1 MGPPLLLPLP
11 PIVPPSGQV
20 APQPQDWPHVP
31 CWVRCPSRVPA
42 LPAGSLVS
50 VCGGRHTGRIP
61 DGRTWGTWARA
72 RLDGGRVHPG
82 RAEPCPCLA
91 PAGCRPSQATP
102 PPTWVAE
109 QVQRKSC
116 GSGQRQVALSRKAES
131 HMQPLSGCDGEVGGA
146 RKLSGAS
153 CIRVW
158 ECPLARRLSRSP
170 ASPLWPGSRDWTPRQ
185 PPWASTP
192 RLCRR
197 HL

>member
-20 APQPQDWPHVP
+20 APQPQDWASRPLLGPVP
-31 CWVRCPSRVPA
+31 LEGSGPARWLACPCLRRETH
-42 LPAGSLVS
+42 G
-50 VCGGRHTGRIP
+50 
-61 DGRTWGTWARA
+61 ARA

-91 PAGCRPSQATP
+91 PAGCWPSQATP

-116 GSGQRQVALSRKAES
+116 GSGRRQVALSGKAES

-158 ECPLARRLSRSP
+158 ECPFARRRSQSP
-170 ASPLWPGSRDWTPRQ
+170 ASAPGLLAPVAGPRVGATALLGSQ
-185 PPWASTP
+185 ACFPVSP
-192 RLCRR
+192 
-197 HL
+197 